1 MAELK
6 MPELNSVIVAGNLT
20 KDPTFRE
27 TSNGTP
33 VVNFHVAVNRRYK
46 DSGNQ
51 WQEDVCY
58 VGVVAW
64 NKLADSC
71 KDRLKK
77 GSAVLIDGELQ
88 SRTFKTEDNRNR
100 TIVEIKAKRIQFLNK
115 LSRSGEHK
123 VIVSPDAEQKSDTS
137 ITNDKSDK
145 AVTNDKNIDNVTEV
159 NKTEDN
165 ATKDKATKD
174 NATKDNAT
182 KDNATKDSY
191 EDNSFD
197 KFLTDEESNLINED
211 K

>member
-1 MAELK
+1 MADLK
-6 MPELNSVIVAGNLT
+6 MPELNSVMVAGNLT

-27 TSNGTP
+27 TSNNTP

-46 DSGNQ
+46 DSSNQ

-71 KDRLKK
+71 RERLTK

-88 SRTFKTEDNRNR
+88 SRTFKTDDNKNR

-115 LSRSGEHK
+115 VEKNGVNETAAKNFSLGSN
-123 VIVSPDAEQKSDTS
+123 SD
-137 ITNDKSDK
+137 
-145 AVTNDKNIDNVTEV
+145 
-159 NKTEDN
+159 
-165 ATKDKATKD
+165 
-174 NATKDNAT
+174 
-182 KDNATKDSY
+182 DSSTY
-191 EDNSFD
+191 ESNSFN
-197 KFLTDEESNLINED
+197 KFLTDEESNLLNED